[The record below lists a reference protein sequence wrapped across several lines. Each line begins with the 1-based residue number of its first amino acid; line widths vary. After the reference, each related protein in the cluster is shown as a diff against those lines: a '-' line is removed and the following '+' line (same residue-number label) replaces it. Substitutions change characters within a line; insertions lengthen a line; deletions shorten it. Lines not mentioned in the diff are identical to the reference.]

1 MYIQVDGLQ
10 KEVSGDRKL
19 RLHTARITSGIMNA
33 VGSMHRHGHSHTA
46 GRTLSIIYRPTMST
60 RNYNFPLVSYFL
72 FVTRLPHI
80 ASPAR
85 TVPKYC
91 DECVCLSV
99 CLSDRI
105 SPEPHAQFGNFLCML
120 PMSMARSSSG
130 MFTIGRIAYRREG
143 VFFTI
148 DSTL

>member
-46 GRTLSIIYRPTMST
+46 GRMLSIIGILCQHVITISLLCLT
-60 RNYNFPLVSYFL
+60 SSLSHAC
-72 FVTRLPHI
+72 HI
-80 ASPAR
+80 LLLIITSSAR
-85 TVPKYC
+85 AVVKYC

-99 CLSDRI
+99 RQDISGTTRAVRQFFVHVAYVRGSVLLRLSPGRGFL
-105 SPEPHAQFGNFLCML
+105 PH
-120 PMSMARSSSG
+120 
-130 MFTIGRIAYRREG
+130 
-143 VFFTI
+143 
-148 DSTL
+148 

>member
-99 CLSDRI
+99 CPTGYLRN
-105 SPEPHAQFGNFLCML
+105 HT
-120 PMSMARSSSG
+120 RSSAIFCACCLCPWLG
-130 MFTIGRIAYRREG
+130 PPPACLR
-143 VFFTI
+143 
-148 DSTL
+148 